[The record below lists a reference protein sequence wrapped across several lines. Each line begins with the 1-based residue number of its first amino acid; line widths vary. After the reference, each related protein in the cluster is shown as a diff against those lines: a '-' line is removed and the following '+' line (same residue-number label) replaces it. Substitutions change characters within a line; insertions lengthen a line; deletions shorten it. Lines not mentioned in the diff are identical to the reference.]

1 MQTLPS
7 PAASGFRLTP
17 QAVLGA
23 LIVVFGL
30 LLTADNFQWLDAGNI
45 LQFWPMVFVAVGLSK
60 LVQSDTTSGQVFGG
74 VLAVVGVS
82 MVADAY
88 WDIDLDL
95 DRMWPLALVAVGA
108 FIVYRAAR
116 GESACGAA
124 GPATSDS
131 QISEFAFW
139 SGKVRRNAAPGF
151 RRADLTAIMGGVE
164 LDLRGASTP
173 SGQDAIIDVFVW
185 WGGVEITVP
194 PDWAV
199 SNQVVAIMGG
209 ADDSSTGTQDAT
221 NRLIVRGFCIMGG
234 VEIATKPHSTDKG
247 MKLDVKW

>member
-1 MQTLPS
+1 M
-7 PAASGFRLTP
+7 GFRITP

-23 LIVVFGL
+23 LIVAFGL
-30 LLTADNFQWLDAGNI
+30 LLTADNFNLIDAD
-45 LQFWPMVFVAVGLSK
+45 QVVRFWPMVFVAVGVTK
-60 LVQSDTTSGQVFGG
+60 LVQSDTGSGQAFGG
-74 VLAVVGVS
+74 FLAVLGVAMLVDRFWDVHLDVGR
-82 MVADAY
+82 
-88 WDIDLDL
+88 L
-95 DRMWPLALVAVGA
+95 WPMALVAVGA

-116 GESACGAA
+116 GESTCAPA
-124 GPATSDS
+124 GSVTADT

-139 SGKVRRNAAPGF
+139 SGKVRKNASPGF
-151 RRADLTAIMGGVE
+151 RRADLTAVMGGVE

-199 SNQVVAIMGG
+199 SNQIVAIMGG
-209 ADDSSTGTQDAT
+209 ADDSSSGTQAST

-234 VEIATKPHSTDKG
+234 VEIKTAAGVASTQ
-247 MKLDVKW
+247 W

>member
-7 PAASGFRLTP
+7 PATPGFRLTP
-17 QAVLGA
+17 QAVLGV
-23 LIVVFGL
+23 LIVGLGL
-30 LLTADNFQWLDAGNI
+30 LLTADNFNLIDAGQV
-45 LQFWPMVFVAVGLSK
+45 LRFWPIVFVAVGLTK
-60 LVQSDTTSGQVFGG
+60 LVQSDTASGQIFGG
-74 VLAVVGVS
+74 VLAVVGVT
-82 MVADAY
+82 MIVDEFWA
-88 WDIDLDL
+88 IDLDIG
-95 DRMWPLALVAVGA
+95 RMWPLALVVAGG

-116 GESACGAA
+116 GESAYGAA
-124 GPATSDS
+124 GPSTSDS

-139 SGKVRRNAAPGF
+139 SGKVRKNAAPAF
-151 RRADLTAIMGGVE
+151 RRADLTAVMGGVE

-173 SGQDAIIDVFVW
+173 SGQEAIIDVFVW

-221 NRLIVRGFCIMGG
+221 HRLIVRGFCIMGG
-234 VEIATKPHSTDKG
+234 VEIKTNTGVAG
-247 MKLDVKW
+247 NKW

>member
-7 PAASGFRLTP
+7 PAAPGFRLTP
-17 QAVLGA
+17 QAVLGV
-23 LIVVFGL
+23 LIVGLGL
-30 LLTADNFQWLDAGNI
+30 LLTADNFNLIDADQV
-45 LQFWPMVFVAVGLSK
+45 LRFWPMVFVAVGLTK
-60 LVQSDTTSGQVFGG
+60 LVQSDTTAGQFFGG
-74 VLAVVGVS
+74 VLAVVGVT
-82 MVADAY
+82 MIVDEFWA
-88 WDIDLDL
+88 IDLDI
-95 DRMWPLALVAVGA
+95 DRMWPLALVVAGG

-116 GESACGAA
+116 GESACGSE

-139 SGKVRRNAAPGF
+139 SGKVRKNAAPAF
-151 RRADLTAIMGGVE
+151 RRADLTAVMGGVE
-164 LDLRGASTP
+164 LDLRGASTA
-173 SGQDAIIDVFVW
+173 SGQEAIIDVFVW

-234 VEIATKPHSTDKG
+234 VEIKTNTGVASTK
-247 MKLDVKW
+247 W

>member
-1 MQTLPS
+1 MQTIPS
-7 PAASGFRLTP
+7 PSTPGFRLTP
-17 QAVLGA
+17 QAVLGV
-23 LIVVFGL
+23 LIVGLGL
-30 LLTADNFQWLDAGNI
+30 LLTADNFNLIDAGQV
-45 LQFWPMVFVAVGLSK
+45 LRFWPLIFVAVGLTK
-60 LVQSDTTSGQVFGG
+60 LVQSDTTSGQVFGV
-74 VLAVVGVS
+74 VLAVVGVT
-82 MVADAY
+82 MIVDEFWA
-88 WDIDLDL
+88 IDLDI
-95 DRMWPLALVAVGA
+95 DRMWPLALVVAGG

-116 GESACGAA
+116 GETASGPA

-139 SGKVRRNAAPGF
+139 SGKVRKNASPGF
-151 RRADLTAIMGGVE
+151 RRADLTAVMGGVE

-173 SGQDAIIDVFVW
+173 SGQEAVIDVFVW

-221 NRLIVRGFCIMGG
+221 NRLIVRGFVIMGG
-234 VEIATKPHSTDKG
+234 VEIKTNGGAAAN
-247 MKLDVKW
+247 KW